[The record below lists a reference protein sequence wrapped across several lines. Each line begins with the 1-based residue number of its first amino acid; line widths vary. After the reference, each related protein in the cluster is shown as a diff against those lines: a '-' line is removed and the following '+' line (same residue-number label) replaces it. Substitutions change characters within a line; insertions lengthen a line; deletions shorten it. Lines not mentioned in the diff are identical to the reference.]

1 MKNEPLRNEQESFE
15 STVLLKQ
22 SVASFFSYYKK
33 KALLSG

>member
-1 MKNEPLRNEQESFE
+1 MKNEPLKNEQESFE

-22 SVASFFSYYKK
+22 SVASFFSDYK